1 MDAIKNLDIDLLWA
15 VTITQYSLFLV
26 RLLFILY
33 FILQAFRYA
42 RLKPSGVERDSFTLA
57 TFVLMILSSV
67 MFLIGGVFFVTS
79 RLMKRLYGPENEWS
93 QIYGTIMALMSAVM
107 NMGVAFLT
115 QNVAYLCNIYRW
127 QILLEHLKHGEH
139 THNKS

>member
-1 MDAIKNLDIDLLWA
+1 
-15 VTITQYSLFLV
+15 
-26 RLLFILY
+26 
-33 FILQAFRYA
+33 
-42 RLKPSGVERDSFTLA
+42 
-57 TFVLMILSSV
+57 MILSSV

-79 RLMKRLYGPENEWS
+79 RFMKRLYGPENEWS
-93 QIYGTIMALMSAVM
+93 QRYGTIMAMMSAVM

-139 THNKS
+139 THEKI

>member
-1 MDAIKNLDIDLLWA
+1 MDAIKNLDIELLYA

-42 RLKPSGVERDSFTLA
+42 RLKLSGVERDSFTLA

-67 MFLIGGVFFVTS
+67 MFLISGVFFVTS
-79 RLMKRLYGPENEWS
+79 RFMIRLYGPDN
-93 QIYGTIMALMSAVM
+93 
-107 NMGVAFLT
+107 
-115 QNVAYLCNIYRW
+115 
-127 QILLEHLKHGEH
+127 
-139 THNKS
+139 